1 MGSPHLWECKSNEHT
16 ERGFGGI
23 AVNNQVGWTSL
34 LLVVSLVGCA
44 PQTGP
49 RASTSVLLEDQTK
62 VKVDD
67 QGNSQVSG
75 APAPQAPVG
84 EAK

>member
-1 MGSPHLWECKSNEHT
+1 M
-16 ERGFGGI
+16 
-23 AVNNQVGWTSL
+23 NNQVGWASL
-34 LLVVSLVGCA
+34 LLVISLVGCA
-44 PQTGP
+44 PQSGS
-49 RASTSVLLEDQTK
+49 RAATSVLLEDQTK

-75 APAPQAPVG
+75 APASQAPVG